1 MRKAGGMS
9 LLKNVGT
16 IGGLTAISRVFG
28 FARDML
34 LARVLGAGLA
44 ADAFQL
50 AFTLPNTFRRLF
62 AEGAFSVAFVPM
74 YSRALHG
81 EGGEEA
87 AEKFAG
93 DVLAVFVW
101 VLLGFSAL
109 AMIVMPGIVWLLA
122 REYQGVPGK
131 FELSV
136 SLSRITFPYLGLV
149 SLVAMLSGL
158 LNARS
163 RFAPGAFAPVF
174 LNLVLISGI
183 LTGAWLRGPGGD
195 DTVVAYALAIAVSIA
210 GVVQLV
216 YMSWATRRAGVR
228 LKLTLPRLTPEVKK
242 LGLLILPATFGA
254 GIYQISQFVDTFF
267 ATQLP
272 QGSLTLLKLADRLNQ
287 MPLGIVGIA
296 LGTAIL
302 PMLSRH
308 IHSGEAREAQRLQAQ
323 AFEMATLLTLP
334 AAAALAVCAP
344 AFTAAFFV
352 GGKFTAADGATMA
365 QIVVA
370 LVAGLPAY
378 VVVKILNPGF
388 FAREDTRTPVW
399 TALASLLCNIA
410 INLVVVERFGI
421 VGLAAATACSAS
433 LNCLLLYAILHK
445 RGWFHFTLPLA
456 SKIARQLVATATMA
470 AALWWAL
477 PRMAEHYHGGVFERV
492 WSLVALVGLGMAV
505 FFVTAFAIGAV
516 DKQVLGQ
523 LRRRRPAAKSAD
535 GDEILEVQ

>member
-1 MRKAGGMS
+1 MS
-9 LLKNVGT
+9 LLRNVGT

-81 EGGEEA
+81 EGGEAEA
-87 AEKFAG
+87 ERFAT

-101 VLLGFSAL
+101 VLTAFSAV
-109 AMIVMPGIVWLLA
+109 AMIAMPAIVWVLA
-122 REYQGVPGK
+122 SEYQSIPGK

-136 SLSRITFPYLGLV
+136 TLSRITFPYLGLI

-163 RFAPGAFAPVF
+163 RFGPGALAPVF
-174 LNLVLISGI
+174 LNIVLITGI
-183 LTGAWLRGPGGD
+183 LIGAWLRGDGGD
-195 DTVVAYALAIAVSIA
+195 DTVVAYALAIAVSVS
-210 GVVQLV
+210 GLVQLL
-216 YMSWATRRAGVR
+216 YLAWSTRRAGVR
-228 LKLTLPRLTPEVKK
+228 LKVRLPKLTPEVRN
-242 LGLLILPATFGA
+242 LGKLILPATFGA

-308 IHSGEAREAQRLQAQ
+308 IHTGEAAEAQRLQSQ
-323 AFEMATLLTLP
+323 AFELATLLTLP

-344 AFTAAFFV
+344 AFVTAFFV
-352 GGKFTAADGATMA
+352 GGKFTAANGALMA

-378 VVVKILNPGF
+378 VIVKILNPGY

-399 TALASLLCNIA
+399 TALASLVFNICV
-410 INLVVVERFGI
+410 NLVVVQRFGI
-421 VGLAAATACSAS
+421 VGLAAATAASAS
-433 LNCLLLYAILHK
+433 LNCLLLYAILHL

-456 SKIARQLVATATMA
+456 GKIARQLLATAAMTG
-470 AALWWAL
+470 ALWYVL
-477 PRMAEHYHGGVFERV
+477 PLMADRYGGGVFERV
-492 WSLVALVGLGMAV
+492 WSLSALVALGMAV
-505 FFVTAFAIGAV
+505 FFAVAFVTGAV
-516 DKQVLGQ
+516 DKRVLSQ
-523 LRRRRPAAKSAD
+523 LRRRRPRRTAD
-535 GDEILEVQ
+535 DDEILEVQ

>member
-1 MRKAGGMS
+1 VS
-9 LLKNVGT
+9 LLKSVGT
-16 IGGLTAISRVFG
+16 IGGLTAVSRVFG

-81 EGGEEA
+81 GDDPARGEEA

-101 VLLGFSAL
+101 VLLAFTAL
-109 AMIVMPGIVWLLA
+109 AMIAMPAIVWVLA
-122 REYQGVPGK
+122 SEYQNVPGK

-136 SLSRITFPYLGLV
+136 TLSRITFPYLGLV

-163 RFAPGAFAPVF
+163 RFGPGAFAPVF

-183 LTGAWLRGPGGD
+183 LIGAELRGPHGD
-195 DTVVAYALAIAVSIA
+195 DEVVAYCLAAAVSIA
-210 GVVQLV
+210 GVVQLA
-216 YMSWATRRAGVR
+216 YLAWATRRAGVR
-228 LKLTLPRLTPEVKK
+228 LKVTLPRLTPEVKK

-254 GIYQISQFVDTFF
+254 GIYQVSQFVDTFF

-308 IHSGEAREAQRLQAQ
+308 IHSGEAAEAQRLQTQ

-344 AFTAAFFV
+344 AFVTAFFV
-352 GGKFTAADGATMA
+352 GGKFTAADGAIMA
-365 QIVVA
+365 RIVVA

-378 VVVKILNPGF
+378 VIVKILSPGF

-399 TALASLLCNIA
+399 TALAALVFNVCL
-410 INLVVVERFGI
+410 NLFVVRPFGI

-433 LNCLLLYAILHK
+433 LNCLLLYTILHL
-445 RGWFHFTLPLA
+445 RGWFHFTVGLA
-456 SKIARQLVATATMA
+456 LKIARQLVAA
-470 AALWWAL
+470 AAMTAVLAWAL
-477 PRMAEHYHGGVFERV
+477 PTMADRYGASAIERI
-492 WSLVALVGLGMAV
+492 WSLSILVALGLAV
-505 FFVTAFAIGAV
+505 FFAVAFVVGAV
-516 DKQVLGQ
+516 DRDLLAT
-523 LRRRRPAAKSAD
+523 LRRRRRPVSA
-535 GDEILEVQ
+535 